1 MFTAKPGTIRKRHQL
16 LREGAPAIPK
26 EARIKTVK
34 SLRQH
39 LQTAI
44 ELEHS
49 TIPPYLCALY
59 SIEEGSNPYAAQ
71 VIKSVVMEEMLHM
84 ILASNVLNAIG
95 GKPSINHSRFIPEY
109 PTYLPHSDK
118 AFMVN
123 LEKFSP
129 KAVETFLNIERPAAP
144 DAPPEPDNYQTIG
157 QFYEAIEQ
165 ALIELSQK
173 DNIFTGEARRQIT
186 PEYYYGGGGGI
197 IAITENKQPRVAL
210 EKALAALREIV
221 GQGEGVHHTIFDGD
235 HRLFGEEVEYA
246 HYFRFN
252 EIKEGRYYTN
262 QDTPLTG
269 PTGKPFPVDYKK
281 VYNMRPNPKMK
292 DYPRGSEVRQK
303 MLKFNR
309 IYMSLLNDLHTAL
322 NGQPETLMNGV
333 IKMYDLKYEAVELMK
348 IPVGKDGAT
357 AGPSFEYV
365 TLKER

>member
-1 MFTAKPGTIRKRHQL
+1 MFTAKPGTIRRRHRL
-16 LREGAPAIPK
+16 LREGAPSLPK
-26 EARIKTVK
+26 ESRIKTVK
-34 SLRQH
+34 GLRQH

-59 SIEEGSNPYAAQ
+59 SIQEGGNQDAAQ
-71 VIKSVVMEEMLHM
+71 VVRSVVMEEMLHM

-109 PTYLPHSDK
+109 PTYLPHSNK
-118 AFMVN
+118 SFLVN

-129 KAVETFLNIERPAAP
+129 QAIDTFLDIERPAPP
-144 DAPPEPDNYQTIG
+144 DAPPQANKYQTIG

-173 DNIFTGEARRQIT
+173 DNIFTGNPRRQVT
-186 PEYYYGGGGGI
+186 PEFYYGGGGGI
-197 IAITENKQPRVAL
+197 IAITDNKNPRIAL
-210 EKALAALREIV
+210 EKSLAALREIV
-221 GQGEGVHHTIFDGD
+221 GQGEGVHHSIFDGD
-235 HRLFGEEVEYA
+235 HKLFGDEIEYA

-252 EIKEGRYYTN
+252 EIKEGRYYTKH
-262 QDTPLTG
+262 DTPATG
-269 PTGKPFPVDYKK
+269 PTGKPFPVDWDK

-292 DYPRGSEVRQK
+292 DYPRGSEVREK
-303 MLKFNR
+303 AYRFNR
-309 IYMSLLNDLHTAL
+309 IYMGLLNDMHTAL
-322 NGQPETLMNGV
+322 NGRPDTLVNAV
-333 IKMYDLKYEAVELMK
+333 VRMYDLKYEAVELMK

-365 TLKER
+365 PVKE